1 MRIVSQFRDEA
12 LAFRPRM
19 EVRHLTR
26 KNELLPSPIDLQ
38 AQNVGNDVLPLLG
51 GQDELGKVK

>member
-51 GQDELGKVK
+51 G

>member
-12 LAFRPRM
+12 LVLRPRM
-19 EVRHLTR
+19 EVRHLTL

-38 AQNVGNDVLPLLG
+38 AQNIGNDVLPLLG
-51 GQDELGKVK
+51 G